1 MARPGGMVRAALAA
15 AALAVAT
22 ISLGGCALLD
32 QLPRSSPGRP
42 EYAVRKARTGTPAGA
57 RQDSRP
63 SARPES
69 RPDSGQDQRDAGAD
83 EYRREEPRQSA
94 PSRMDDA
101 EEGGSV
107 FRPRSGAQARAL
119 AWQLDPA
126 TQSLPAYA
134 ALAGP
139 LRHSVEYLSR
149 QRPDSPAL
157 VQPGGSLSYG
167 QLADTAR
174 ELLDL
179 LPRLDSDPGLLAEY
193 FVWYELSPS
202 PLVTGYYSPEVPA
215 SLTRQPGYEVP
226 LYSRPPDLRQ
236 ASEEEQRQG
245 RPKVYRAEG
254 GAITPYYDRKAIDL
268 DGVLAGQ
275 GLEIAWV
282 KSPLDAFLL
291 QTEGAGTL
299 LLPDGTRRTV
309 QFKAGNGQEFTG
321 MGQLLLASGAL
332 PRERLTRTDIR
343 QWCEAN
349 PERARELMALNRSYV
364 FFELRSGASV
374 GAMEKP
380 LTALVSLATDP
391 SLLPLGSVAVL
402 EMALPG
408 RNGGPP
414 AGIHGLVLA
423 QDTGS
428 DIRGHRLDLYLGEG
442 EKAERQEAGLRA
454 SGGLHLLVS
463 KNALRGIAYTRGQ

>member
-1 MARPGGMVRAALAA
+1 MARPGDMVRAALAA
-15 AALAVAT
+15 ALLSAVLLSA
-22 ISLGGCALLD
+22 GGCALLD

-42 EYAVRKARTGTPAGA
+42 EYSVRKSRTGTPA
-57 RQDSRP
+57 
-63 SARPES
+63 SARPAS
-69 RPDSGQDQRDAGAD
+69 RTDSRQQQRDPGLD
-83 EYRREEPRQSA
+83 EYRREDPRQ
-94 PSRMDDA
+94 PSPSQVDEP
-101 EEGGSV
+101 EEGGSA

-119 AWQLDPA
+119 AWKLDPA
-126 TQSLPAYA
+126 TQSLPSYA

-139 LRHSVEYLSR
+139 LRHNVDYLSR

-179 LPRLDSDPGLLAEY
+179 LPRLDSDPGLLGER

-226 LYSRPPDLRQ
+226 LYAKPPDLRQ
-236 ASEEEQRQG
+236 ASEAEQRQG
-245 RPKVYRAEG
+245 RPKVYRAVD
-254 GAITPYYDRKAIDL
+254 GAIMPYHDRRAIDV

-282 KSPLDAFLL
+282 QSPLDAFLL

-299 LLPDGTRRTV
+299 LLPDGGRRTV

-321 MGQLLLASGAL
+321 IGQLLLAGGAL
-332 PRERLTRTDIR
+332 ARERLSRAEIR
-343 QWCEAN
+343 RWCAEN
-349 PERARELMALNRSYV
+349 PERARELMAQNRSYV
-364 FFELRSGASV
+364 FFELRAGGSA

-408 RNGGPP
+408 RNGGSP

-442 EKAERQEAGLRA
+442 EQAERLEAGLRA

-463 KNALRGIAYTRGQ
+463 KNALRGTAYTRGQ